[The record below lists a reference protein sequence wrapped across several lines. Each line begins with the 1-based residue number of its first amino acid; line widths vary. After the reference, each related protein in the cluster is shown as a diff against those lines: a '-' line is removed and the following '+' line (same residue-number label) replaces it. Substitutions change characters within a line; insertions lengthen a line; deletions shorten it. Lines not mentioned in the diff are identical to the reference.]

1 MRIKVSG
8 EWGFAL
14 VSLAAVGLFY
24 GVLSFVVEK
33 ILLFNVPENRKDDH
47 ILSKL
52 VFWVTVLLLIADI
65 LLVVLPIAGIQ
76 LLPFTLL
83 DLI

>member
-14 VSLAAVGLFY
+14 VSLAVVGLFY

-33 ILLFNVPENRKDDH
+33 ILLFNVPEGKKDNH

-52 VFWVTVLLLIADI
+52 VFWATVLLLIADM
-65 LLVVLPIAGIQ
+65 LLVVLPITGIQ

-83 DLI
+83 DFL

>member
-33 ILLFNVPENRKDDH
+33 VLLFNVPEDRKDDH

-52 VFWVTVLLLIADI
+52 VFWATVLLLIADM

-76 LLPFTLL
+76 LLPITLL